1 MNSVFWIYFVYNG
14 DLIGGRVNG
23 TTAELYWNNKKV
35 GDKELRKEYSASEF
49 NRLHPMQIQNDMFQ
63 VIGFE
68 AFNVQGL
75 TIQDGDL
82 DWQELLK
89 KIRG

>member
-1 MNSVFWIYFVYNG
+1 MNNVFWIYFLYNG
-14 DLIGGRVNG
+14 DLIGGRVEG
-23 TTAELYWNNKKV
+23 KTAQVYWNNKKV
-35 GDKELRKEYSASEF
+35 GDKGLQKEYSASEF

-68 AFNVQGL
+68 AFNVQDL
-75 TIQDGDL
+75 TIHEGDL

-89 KIRG
+89 QKRG